1 MTSKPKLLIVED
13 DEWIVKIFS
22 KVLSRNFEINIAQ
35 TIHEYYTCIK
45 NNVYD
50 VFLVDLSLRGDKNG
64 LQLIEELRQ
73 TKEYLLT
80 PIVVVT
86 ANALRRDKE
95 NSLKAGATKF
105 ITKPVENS
113 VLLQEFLGL
122 FPNPVEK

>member
-1 MTSKPKLLIVED
+1 MPKLLIVED
-13 DEWIVKIFS
+13 DEWIIKIFS
-22 KVLSRNFEINIAQ
+22 KVLSQNFEINIAQ
-35 TIHEYYTCIK
+35 TIRDFYASIK
-45 NNVYD
+45 SNVYD
-50 VFLVDLSLRGDKNG
+50 VFLIDLSLRGDKNG

-73 TKEYLLT
+73 TKEYLKT

-113 VLLQEFLGL
+113 VLLEEFLEL
-122 FPNPVEK
+122 FPNPAEK